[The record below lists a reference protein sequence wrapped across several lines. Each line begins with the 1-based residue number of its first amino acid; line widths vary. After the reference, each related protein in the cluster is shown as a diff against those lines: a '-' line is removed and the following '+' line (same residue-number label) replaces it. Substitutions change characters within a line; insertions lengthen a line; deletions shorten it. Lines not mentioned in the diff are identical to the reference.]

1 MVGNNVLVQMF
12 WPGAKSV
19 RLQLVEGNK
28 SYKME
33 MADEEGFFAVLLP
46 GKNIPDYEYI
56 IEEADGTLQKIRDA
70 YNYKP
75 QITKQDTEKF
85 NAGIHYLAYEFLGA
99 HPQKIDGV
107 EGVQFAVWAPN
118 AIRVSVVG
126 DFNGWDGRIHQ
137 MERLWDSGVFAIFIP
152 GVETGA
158 CFKFEV

>member
-1 MVGNNVLVQMF
+1 MDKKLYKLMNWPEIEGIVYSESDTPYELLGAHVVGNNVLVQMF

-70 YNYKP
+70 YNY
-75 QITKQDTEKF
+75 
-85 NAGIHYLAYEFLGA
+85 
-99 HPQKIDGV
+99 
-107 EGVQFAVWAPN
+107 
-118 AIRVSVVG
+118 
-126 DFNGWDGRIHQ
+126 
-137 MERLWDSGVFAIFIP
+137 
-152 GVETGA
+152 
-158 CFKFEV
+158 